1 MAEWSA
7 EQVLAW
13 CASQL
18 PARVAGAAAH
28 SLEDGEELEVM
39 SACSLLKRLKRQ
51 GATEAE
57 AQALLACRDAV
68 LAEQRRPGDE
78 GEGGEGKGEQAPATA
93 TAAAAAAAAAD
104 AAVDPCEICFEPFDR
119 GERVPRLL
127 KECGHTFCAPRPRSL
142 RRGVAPALFCAG

>member
-1 MAEWSA
+1 MAVWSA
-7 EQVLAW
+7 EHVLAW

-18 PARVAGAAAH
+18 PARMAGAAAR
-28 SLEDGEELEVM
+28 SLEDGEELEAM
-39 SACSLLKRLKRQ
+39 PERSLLKRLKRQ

-57 AQALLACRDAV
+57 AQALLVCRDTV

-78 GEGGEGKGEQAPATA
+78 GEGGEGEGEQAPA

-119 GERVPRLL
+119 GERVPRMLN
-127 KECGHTFCAPRPRSL
+127 KCGHTFCAPTLPRS
-142 RRGVAPALFCAG
+142 